1 MSVFNDSEELI
12 KYLGALYDEA
22 KCDPEIAPK
31 IKQSGLSIQYRYDDP
46 VGIVSILADRQPTQ
60 EGAFFDV
67 VWGEVAGLK
76 PDVTMSMK
84 ADIAHQFWHGTINLM
99 AALTRRQ
106 IVAKGPIPKIIK
118 LLPAVTPMYE
128 MYPRLL
134 KEMGRPELVV
144 TKK

>member
-1 MSVFNDSEELI
+1 MTVFKDSEEMK

-31 IKQSGLSIQYRYDDP
+31 IKQSGLSIQYRYEEP
-46 VGIVSILADRQPTQ
+46 HGIATILADRPPTQ
-60 EGAFFDV
+60 PGAYFDV
-67 VWGEVAGLK
+67 VWGEVEGLK

-106 IVAKGPIPKIIK
+106 IIAKGPIPKIIK

-128 MYPRLL
+128 MYPRILH
-134 KEMGRPELVV
+134 EQGREDLVV
-144 TKK
+144 KKK